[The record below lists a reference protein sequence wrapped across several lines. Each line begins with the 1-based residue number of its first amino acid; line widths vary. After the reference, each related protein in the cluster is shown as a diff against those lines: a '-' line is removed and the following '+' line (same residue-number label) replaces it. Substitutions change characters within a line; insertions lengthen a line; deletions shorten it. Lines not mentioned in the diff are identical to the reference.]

1 MDLAYLSAASALL
14 GSAAGGV
21 TSVASTWL
29 ARRHQD
35 RSLRLTQEWTRRER
49 IFGAFI
55 DQASKM
61 FAQALSQTHL
71 EDPASIVPLY
81 ATMGKL
87 RLFASERTI
96 AAAQEVMNR
105 VVEMHYLPSPDFRS
119 RPSRNEQ
126 EFDLLRDFTEACRAE
141 LHSPLV

>member
-1 MDLAYLSAASALL
+1 MSINLAYLSAASALL

-21 TSVASTWL
+21 TSVVSTWL
-29 ARRHQD
+29 GRRHQE
-35 RSLRLTQEWTRRER
+35 RSLRLSQEWARRER
-49 IFGAFI
+49 IFSVFI
-55 DQASKM
+55 DQASQM

-96 AAAQEVMNR
+96 AAAQEVMDR
-105 VVEMHYLPSPDFRS
+105 IIEIHYLPSPDFKS
-119 RPSRNEQ
+119 RPSQNKQ
-126 EFDLLRDFTEACRAE
+126 EFDLLRDFTEACRLE
-141 LHSPLV
+141 LHG